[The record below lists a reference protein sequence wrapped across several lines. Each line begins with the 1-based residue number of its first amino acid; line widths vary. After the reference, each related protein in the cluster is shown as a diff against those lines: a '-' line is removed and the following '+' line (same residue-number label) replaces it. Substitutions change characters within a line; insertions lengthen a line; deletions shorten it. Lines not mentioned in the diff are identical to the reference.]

1 MARDPQEL
9 NKWRAVFGLVAGLLA
24 SVVWFL
30 FGCPP
35 LFGGTAQ
42 SFFMA
47 WFCQWSIRIFNRT
60 KIVVEHCINWRM
72 RYEKTVNTFK
82 NNIMFWVSIIYP
94 GASFS
99 TFRTLICREIADTSS
114 TRLISPLTLA
124 KGARTS
130 MARLTVWISGAV

>member
-1 MARDPQEL
+1 MVHSNLQQDKNSR
-9 NKWRAVFGLVAGLLA
+9 RALYQLEDAL
-24 SVVWFL
+24 
-30 FGCPP
+30 
-35 LFGGTAQ
+35 
-42 SFFMA
+42 
-47 WFCQWSIRIFNRT
+47 
-60 KIVVEHCINWRM
+60 H
-72 RYEKTVNTFK
+72 EKTVNTFK